1 MGVPV
6 AQKSDSWVAE
16 LGMAYFGG
24 GGVGDSCGLGVRP
37 INGGGGGEAEQREAG
52 LDGPLVS
59 PPERACTP
67 PTSGMGGWRRFSS
80 PGPVRCL
87 TPR

>member
-16 LGMAYFGG
+16 LAMADCG
-24 GGVGDSCGLGVRP
+24 GDSCGRGVRP
-37 INGGGGGEAEQREAG
+37 TNGGRGGAIEQREAG
-52 LDGPLVS
+52 QDGPPVS

-67 PTSGMGGWRRFSS
+67 PASRMGGWRRFSS
-80 PGPVRCL
+80 PGPVRCP
-87 TPR
+87 TPG